1 MLLCESPVSSL
12 HSRISGFQNSS
23 GFRSKNGVEFFPYM
37 SVTKAL
43 IEMMEE
49 MPFEDI
55 KVKELCDR
63 AMIRK
68 STFYKHFADK
78 YELLAFIVKEVIN
91 DYNAYTEDDLLIGL
105 ADEVTLPK
113 IKNKTTTV
121 NGMGIAGD
129 VDSPVPGQ
137 FESMEATLNWNTM
150 YSFATK
156 MMNPNKNIQITLRA
170 AMQNDNKNGGYT
182 YKGLRVVLGGRPKE
196 LDPGKLK
203 RADTMGSTTTLEVT
217 RYLMEVDGQTVIDID
232 KFAGRY
238 YVDGEDMRAEINALI

>member
-68 STFYKHFADK
+68 STFY
-78 YELLAFIVKEVIN
+78 
-91 DYNAYTEDDLLIGL
+91 
-105 ADEVTLPK
+105 
-113 IKNKTTTV
+113 
-121 NGMGIAGD
+121 
-129 VDSPVPGQ
+129 
-137 FESMEATLNWNTM
+137 
-150 YSFATK
+150 
-156 MMNPNKNIQITLRA
+156 
-170 AMQNDNKNGGYT
+170 
-182 YKGLRVVLGGRPKE
+182 
-196 LDPGKLK
+196 
-203 RADTMGSTTTLEVT
+203 
-217 RYLMEVDGQTVIDID
+217 
-232 KFAGRY
+232 
-238 YVDGEDMRAEINALI
+238 